1 LNKNLSLDK
10 TLFEKKKLK
19 KLITYSLLIIGLF
32 VQTQSLFA
40 QQRFPKPEFES
51 GHTQPPVIT
60 PEARSLFLE
69 YLDVFILIAALS
81 LITWLILRKRSRLGV
96 FWMSVF
102 SLIYF
107 GFYRE
112 GCICSIGA
120 IQNVTLA
127 LFDPGYK
134 IPLTV
139 IAFFVI
145 PLIFTLF
152 FGRTFCAGVCPLG
165 AIQDLIAFRPKELN
179 SWLSKMLGLIPYI
192 YLGLAILYAATATDF
207 IICRYDPFVGFFR
220 LDATFLI
227 FSIGGIFLISGIF
240 IARPYCRFFCPYGVL
255 LSWMSRLSKWHL
267 SITPAECIQCRLCE
281 DSCPY
286 GAIEKP
292 VSVNVRKNREKAMRR
307 LVVTALLIPVLI
319 AIGVWAG
326 YGFHENLAFA
336 NYQVKLAEH
345 LYLADSAMTPDIK
358 IEIDAFKTAG
368 KSKQEQYMEAARIV
382 NEFKTG
388 SMILGGF
395 LGLML
400 GITLLGLTRFYH
412 RTDYVPNKGN
422 CLSCGRCMDYC
433 PVEKEANEYK

>member
-1 LNKNLSLDK
+1 
-10 TLFEKKKLK
+10 
-19 KLITYSLLIIGLF
+19 LLIIGLF
-32 VQTQSLFA
+32 IQTQTMFA

-60 PEARSLFLE
+60 PEARSIFLE
-69 YLDVFILIAALS
+69 YLDVFVLIAALS
-81 LITWLILRKRSRLGV
+81 LITWLILKKRSRRGV

-145 PLIFTLF
+145 PLIYTLF

-179 SWLSKMLGLIPYI
+179 LWVAKMLGLIPYV
-192 YLGLAILYAATATDF
+192 YLGLAVLYAATATDF

-220 LDATFLI
+220 LDATFLM
-227 FSIGGIFLISGIF
+227 FAIGGIFLISGIF

-255 LSWMSRLSKWHL
+255 LNWLSRLSKWHL
-267 SITPAECIQCRLCE
+267 TITPSKCIQCRLCE

-292 VSVNVRKNREKAMRR
+292 VSVNVRENREKAMRR
-307 LVVTALLIPVLI
+307 LVITGLLVPVLI

-336 NYQVKLAEH
+336 NHQVKLAEH
-345 LYLADSAMTPDIK
+345 LYLEESAMTPDIK
-358 IEIDAFKTAG
+358 IEIDAFKTSG
-368 KSKQEQYMEAARIV
+368 KSKQEQYLEAVRIV
-382 NEFKTG
+382 DQFKTG

-433 PVEKEANEYK
+433 PVDE